1 MPDRVKARS
10 TLALLSTRLSI
21 FFFFFTNLRPR
32 PSAVMALNLLRASAV
47 RSARLG
53 GTVPVRISPARSYAT
68 AHVQPKP
75 SSNTPWFI
83 GSLIVFG
90 PLLFKLT
97 SPPPKKA
104 KPAVEHVAEPSAAA
118 PEQPATA
125 TAVPESPKIQKPY
138 VLIGAGTA
146 SFAAAQAIKE
156 KEPNANVCLLLTKI

>member
-1 MPDRVKARS
+1 
-10 TLALLSTRLSI
+10 
-21 FFFFFTNLRPR
+21 
-32 PSAVMALNLLRASAV
+32 MALNLLRASAV